1 MRVLVTGADG
11 FVGKHLLPILVA
23 EGFDVVGIVR
33 KPMPAVSLPSS
44 GAGTL
49 RMEVCDLTHGLKLIE
64 PDDIIVHTA
73 TTHPADHSP
82 TGDAFHTYINTVT
95 TCRLIDDALSR
106 GVRKFIFLSSILT
119 FGEVETPVVD
129 ENTPIRNPGIYGI
142 SKYFSEKALEEVAEK
157 LSSISLRIPGII
169 GLGAHRVWLPRCV
182 EKMLNNEPV
191 TIFNPAASFNNAV
204 HIEDLSRF
212 IVTLVNHSL
221 NGHEVVTLGAK
232 GMTSISGAM
241 ETLVSS
247 LNSRSEII
255 EAESEQT
262 TFTISIEKARKHF
275 GYAPMDIEKMLKYY
289 ARETLDA
296 ISQETSELA

>member
-1 MRVLVTGADG
+1 
-11 FVGKHLLPILVA
+11 
-23 EGFDVVGIVR
+23 
-33 KPMPAVSLPSS
+33 
-44 GAGTL
+44 
-49 RMEVCDLTHGLKLIE
+49 
-64 PDDIIVHTA
+64 
-73 TTHPADHSP
+73 
-82 TGDAFHTYINTVT
+82 
-95 TCRLIDDALSR
+95 
-106 GVRKFIFLSSILT
+106 VRKFIFLSSILT